1 MRRFFAIV
9 STVSQ
14 VNLALMVVALINGLA
29 FLIYYVVAGDV
40 KGYATTINYLKATI
54 VLAMLWSMLTYMLRK
69 YAIEGPLDAMIV
81 TALVWLTVPLSSS
94 VIYTA
99 AINMSPLDAFFESTS
114 GFSGT
119 GLTVVTG
126 LESIPYVV
134 LTWRAITQWLGELG
148 TVVVAGIV
156 LPFLHASLLKVYS
169 IERGPKFASTI
180 RRSIVGLFTIYLAYT
195 LIGVFLFVVSGMS
208 FIDALTHSM
217 TAIATGGMSTK
228 TESIGYWY
236 FRGNSMILATTSIV
250 MIIGALNF
258 RDLKALST
266 GNLKS
271 FAKSP
276 EVRGFFAIL
285 LTIIATAAIASIIL
299 SSGHDIAA
307 LIYHIISGY
316 TTTGFQVGDI
326 KSYPTILKAILI
338 ISMAIGGATF
348 STAGGIKTRRAVI
361 ALKSILWDIER
372 VVLPREYRVVKRI
385 GEEVLDDEV
394 VASTITYVIIYVL
407 FQILL
412 STSLYLC
419 LVASNIK
426 GFDYV
431 DAVFEVTSALSC
443 VGLSVNITSST
454 LPILAKVILMIAMYL
469 GRLEFLPLYLLV
481 GYYYRKRVLL

>member
-14 VNLALMVVALINGLA
+14 INLALMVVALINGLA

-54 VLAMLWSMLTYMLRK
+54 VLAMLWSVLTYALRE
-69 YAIEGPLDAMIV
+69 YIIESPIDAMIV
-81 TALVWLTVPLSSS
+81 TAFVWLTVPFSSS
-94 VIYTA
+94 VIYNI
-99 AINMSPLDAFFESTS
+99 AIGMNSLDSFFESIS

-119 GLTVVTG
+119 GLTVIAN

-180 RRSIVGLFTIYLAYT
+180 RRSVVGLFTMYLAYT
-195 LIGVFLFVVSGMS
+195 LLGSFLLVVSGMS

-228 TESIGYWY
+228 TENIGYWY
-236 FRGNSMILATTSIV
+236 FRRNSMILVTTSIV

-258 RDLKALST
+258 RDLKMLST
-266 GNLKS
+266 GNLKG
-271 FAKSP
+271 FAKSS

-285 LTIIATAAIASIIL
+285 LALIVTTVIASIVLNI
-299 SSGHDIAA
+299 GNDIAV
-307 LIYHIISGY
+307 LIYHVISGY

-372 VVLPREYRVVKRI
+372 AVLPREYRVVKRI
-385 GEEVLDDEV
+385 GEEVLDDEI
-394 VASTITYVIIYVL
+394 VASTITYIIIYIL

-419 LVASNIK
+419 LVINNIK
-426 GFDYV
+426 EFDYI
-431 DAVFEVTSALSC
+431 DAMFEVTSALSC
-443 VGLSVNITSST
+443 VGLSVNITSPT
-454 LPILAKVILMIAMYL
+454 LPILAKVILIMAMYL
-469 GRLEFLPLYLLV
+469 GRLEFLPLYLLL
-481 GYYYRKRVLL
+481 GYYYRRKALL